1 MVVDPHSSVGIVRIA
16 FLAFPGRVGHVQ
28 TFYLEHL

>member
-1 MVVDPHSSVGIVRIA
+1 MVVDPQSSVGIVRIA
-16 FLAFPGRVGHVQ
+16 FLGRAGHVQ